1 MIHRTYSQEQWKGNE
16 VMKIYNSYT
25 DSLEEFTTTHPGIVN
40 MYVCGPTVYNYI
52 HIGNARPV
60 VFFDTVRRY
69 FESKGYTVKFV
80 SNFTDVDDKIIKKSI
95 EENIPE
101 LELSKHY
108 IEAFLNDLESLNC
121 KTDYIKPKVT
131 EYMNHI
137 IDYISNLIDKGYAY
151 EIDGDVYFRV
161 SKVKDYGVLGNRDVE
176 DLISGSRVEVN
187 ELKENP
193 LDFTL
198 WKKTDE
204 GLNFQSPFSQG
215 RPGWHTECVAMIDD
229 IFGEEID
236 IHGGGTDLKF
246 PHHENEI
253 AQGKATH
260 NHRVARYWMHNGRLD
275 FKDTKMSK
283 SLGNVIF
290 VKDLEN
296 KMPLRFFLL
305 STHYRSPLNYS
316 DESFDMYVKEW
327 EKLENTYK
335 TLFYKLDLANVFK
348 SDTLVTNEEL
358 QAEINRFDEA
368 MDNDFNTANAI
379 TSLQSILKIT
389 NVSLRRNEKP
399 EFLNELLKTLDIMID
414 ILGFK
419 INIHHVTEDERD
431 LYHMWQTAR
440 KNKDFAKA
448 DEYRIALTEKGIL

>member
-1 MIHRTYSQEQWKGNE
+1 
-16 VMKIYNSYT
+16 MKIYNSYT
-25 DSLEEFTTTHPGIVN
+25 GVLEEFYTFHPNKVN

-69 FESKGYTVKFV
+69 FESKNYQVKFV
-80 SNFTDVDDKIIKKSI
+80 SNFTDVDDKIIQRSM
-95 EENIPE
+95 EEKIPE
-101 LELSKHY
+101 LELSGYY
-108 IEAFLNDLESLNC
+108 IQAFLRDLEALNC

-131 EYMNHI
+131 EYMQHI
-137 IDYISNLIDKGYAY
+137 IDYIKNLVDKGFAY

-161 SKVKDYGVLGNRDVE
+161 SKIKDYGALSNRDVD

-198 WKKTDE
+198 WKKTE
-204 GLNFQSPFSQG
+204 TGLNFNSPFSLG

-253 AQGKATH
+253 AQAKATH
-260 NHRVARYWMHNGRLD
+260 NHRVANYWMHNGRLD
-275 FKDTKMSK
+275 MKDVKMSK

-290 VKDLEN
+290 VKDFEY
-296 KMPLRFFLL
+296 KMQLRYFLL

-316 DESFDMYVKEW
+316 EESFAMYIKEW

-335 TLFYKLDLANVFK
+335 SLFYKLDIAGEIVDSAPINNQDV
-348 SDTLVTNEEL
+348 L
-358 QAEINRFDEA
+358 QEIKNFNEA

-379 TSLQSILKIT
+379 TALQSILKMINL
-389 NVSLRRNEKP
+389 NVRKNNNQKL
-399 EFLNELLKTLDIMID
+399 LNELLAALNYMID
-414 ILGFK
+414 ILGLK
-419 INIHHVTEDERD
+419 IDAKPVTEEDKSN
-431 LYHMWQTAR
+431 YKNWQIAR
-440 KNKDFAKA
+440 ENKDFKKA
-448 DEYRIALTEKGIL
+448 DEYRNILIEKGIL